1 MILNKG
7 MLLLYHSDDIMLYC
21 IIYSKHATLHEELL
35 LKVNQKFLEVQQP
48 MSVEVFNCFYE
59 VCTP

>member
-1 MILNKG
+1 M
-7 MLLLYHSDDIMLYC
+7 
-21 IIYSKHATLHEELL
+21 YSKYATLHEELL

-59 VCTP
+59 VHTQ